1 MKSNENNIQPPPIFA
16 YLKAIDEETKK
27 ELEREYSKE
36 VADKIYKEIVA
47 KRMSFREEMKKAR
60 EEAKYLTKNDLDLLR
75 EQNYLCRKNIISFEE
90 SIQNRKKIIEQAK
103 QRKRDNKS

>member
-60 EEAKYLTKNDLDLLR
+60 EEAKYLTQNDLHLLR
-75 EQNYLCRKNIISFEE
+75 EQTYLCRKNIISFEE
-90 SIQNRKKIIEQAK
+90 ARQNRKKIIEQAK
-103 QRKRDNKS
+103 QRKQDNKS

>member
-1 MKSNENNIQPPPIFA
+1 MKSNENNIQPPPIIA
-16 YLKAIDEETKK
+16 YLKAIDEERKK
-27 ELEREYSKE
+27 RLEREYPKE
-36 VADKIYKEIVA
+36 LADKIYEEIVA
-47 KRMSFREEMKKAR
+47 SRMSFIEEIKKAQ